1 MPEDRQSFLE
11 WLRGRRV
18 YCSCGEVLGIFRRRR
33 FYSLVGVELADSA
46 EARLRCPACGAEH
59 RLRDLVKEWERRR

>member
-1 MPEDRQSFLE
+1 MLEDRQAFLE

-33 FYSLVGVELADSA
+33 FYPLVETWHANSGEVLA
-46 EARLRCPACGAEH
+46 RCPACGAAH
-59 RLRDLVKEWERRR
+59 RLRDLVKGWERRR